1 VTEFEVAGLV
11 SVVVATVTEAGD
23 VDGFVTPERTTV
35 IWSPALHVK
44 LLPGVTVSSLSLLLS
59 EKEGEE
65 TASPDV
71 LSTTETTSELV
82 LKAPA
87 SEPIM
92 ILLAVLVPAVVALKE
107 TVYCTPVALSD
118 EFVSDKETAETEVAE
133 PTENGADVN
142 DDCAYAVPPTAR
154 TAPRPPTVRAAA
166 PAIPIKRRYLEE

>member
-35 IWSPALHVK
+35 IWSPAFQAK
-44 LLPGVTVSSLSLLLS
+44 PGVTDSWVVLAELV
-59 EKEGEE
+59 GEE
-65 TASPDV
+65 IASLDV
-71 LSTTETTSELV
+71 LSTTETTAALEKSTPVPV
-82 LKAPA
+82 LIVIP
-87 SEPIM
+87 S
-92 ILLAVLVPAVVALKE
+92 LLVPAVVALKE